1 MLEDNWGASAEGGR
15 TDRPGPGQPW
25 EGERER
31 TLRDRINSILKE
43 RSCMEQRFR
52 EELLHLEGELERL
65 RSEADGREGFQRE
78 QPAGDGL
85 AAPPSV
91 LLSQP
96 LVVKTSSEEYLGF
109 CGPDRRH
116 FALKDFM
123 GLILQSLSTR
133 SPVEMRW
140 ESRDGEWVL
149 VISAQREDAC
159 EELRILL
166 VVRRA
171 TTPRENT
178 VTQIIRL
185 NINGHEAPQPLILNL
200 FRQIRKKFEG

>member
-1 MLEDNWGASAEGGR
+1 MEQKFRDELLRLESELEMLRSRSAGGR
-15 TDRPGPGQPW
+15 G
-25 EGERER
+25 
-31 TLRDRINSILKE
+31 
-43 RSCMEQRFR
+43 
-52 EELLHLEGELERL
+52 
-65 RSEADGREGFQRE
+65 GFQRE
-78 QPAGDGL
+78 ECAGDGL
-85 AAPPSV
+85 AAPPAV

-116 FALKDFM
+116 FSLKDFM
-123 GLILQSLSTR
+123 GLILQTLSTR

-159 EELRILL
+159 EELCILL

-185 NINGHEAPQPLILNL
+185 NINGHEAPQPLILSL
-200 FRQIRKKFEG
+200 FRQIRKKFEE